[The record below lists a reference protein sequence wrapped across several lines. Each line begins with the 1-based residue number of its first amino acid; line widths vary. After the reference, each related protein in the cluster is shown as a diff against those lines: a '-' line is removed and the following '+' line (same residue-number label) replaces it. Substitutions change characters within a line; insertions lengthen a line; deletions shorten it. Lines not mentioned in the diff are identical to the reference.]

1 MFEIDFNFMAGFV
14 LGMITCGMSVS
25 ALVFWACLVV
35 GKRADETIENQELTR
50 LFVPKVNRRWK
61 S

>member
-14 LGMITCGMSVS
+14 LGMLTCAGSIS

-35 GKRADETIENQELTR
+35 GKRADKTIENQELTR
-50 LFVPKVNRRWK
+50 LFIPEANNRWK
-61 S
+61 